1 MDFMTAKGE
10 RNKTAKMT
18 AIALMTAAAC
28 VLGPFSI
35 PVPISP
41 VPISLTNLVICF
53 MAYVLGARR
62 GTAACGLYLLLGA
75 VGMPVFGGF
84 SGGLGTLL
92 GPTGG
97 YLIGFLFL
105 AAIAGS
111 FIELFPGM
119 RHDPGNRRF
128 VPVWDGLAGKT
139 AAPWLWSGA
148 YGRGNS
154 VSARGRGE
162 NYFGG
167 GCGAEA

>member
-53 MAYVLGARR
+53 MAYVLGARQ

-111 FIELFPGM
+111 FIELFPEKRAAQVSGM
-119 RHDPGNRRF
+119 ILG
-128 VPVWDGLAGKT
+128 T
-139 AAPWLWSGA
+139 AVL
-148 YGRGNS
+148 
-154 VSARGRGE
+154 
-162 NYFGG
+162 
-167 GCGAEA
+167 